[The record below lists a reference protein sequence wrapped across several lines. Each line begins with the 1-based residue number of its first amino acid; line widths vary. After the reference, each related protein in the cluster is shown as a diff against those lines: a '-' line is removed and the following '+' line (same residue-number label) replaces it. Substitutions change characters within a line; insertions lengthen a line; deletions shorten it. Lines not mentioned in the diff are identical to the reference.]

1 MAQIFPKWTNRVPVL
16 VFGGALPFIALAVG
30 AVYYYGSPE
39 FTDVGYRPVQPIP
52 YSHKLHAGELGIDC
66 RYCHA
71 QVEVAA
77 AATLPPTKVCMN
89 CHTAVARDSAKLE
102 PLRESVETGTPIEW
116 IRVHKI
122 PDYAY
127 FDHSVHIRAGVGCA
141 SCHGAIQEMEV
152 VQQAK
157 PLSMGWCLNCHR
169 DPDMHLRPLDEVT
182 NMEWSPPKAQM
193 EIAEQFRKERNINP
207 STDCSACHR

>member
-1 MAQIFPKWTNRVPVL
+1 MAQIFPKWTNRIPIAVAIG
-16 VFGGALPFIALAVG
+16 FLPFSAV
-30 AVYYYGSPE
+30 AVTLVYYYGSPK

-71 QVEVAA
+71 QVEVSPV
-77 AATLPPTKVCMN
+77 ATVPPAKTCMN
-89 CHTAVARDSAKLE
+89 CHTVILRDSAALE
-102 PLRESVETGTPIEW
+102 PLRESMITGNPIRW
-116 IRVHKI
+116 IRVHNV

-127 FDHSVHIRAGVGCA
+127 FDHSIHVGAGVGCA
-141 SCHGAIQEMEV
+141 SCHGEIHKMEV

-157 PLSMGWCLNCHR
+157 PLSMRWCLDCHR

-182 NMEWSPPKAQM
+182 NMEWMPLKDQKDLAK
-193 EIAEQFRKERNINP
+193 EIRAERGINP

>member
-1 MAQIFPKWTNRVPVL
+1 MAQIFPRWTNRLPAL
-16 VFGGALPFIALAVG
+16 VIGGALPLVGLAAG
-30 AVYYYGSPE
+30 AIGYYASPE

-71 QVEVAA
+71 RVEVAA

-89 CHTAVARDSAKLE
+89 CHASVARDSVALE
-102 PLRESVETGTPIEW
+102 PLRESVASGTPIEW
-116 IRVHKI
+116 VRIHRI

-127 FDHSVHIRAGVGCA
+127 FDHGVHIRAGVGCS
-141 SCHGAIQEMEV
+141 SCHGAIHEMEV

-157 PLSMGWCLNCHR
+157 PLSMGWCLDCHR
-169 DPDMHLRPLDEVT
+169 NPEMHLRPLDEVT
-182 NMEWSPPKAQM
+182 DMDWAPPTTQM
-193 EIAEQFRKERNINP
+193 KMAAQFRKERKINP

>member
-1 MAQIFPKWTNRVPVL
+1 MAQIFPKWTNKVPAAVA
-16 VFGGALPFIALAVG
+16 GGLLLFAPVAVVAIG
-30 AVYYYGSPE
+30 YYASPE

-66 RYCHA
+66 RYCHS

-89 CHTAVARDSAKLE
+89 CHASVKRDSPALA
-102 PLRESVETGTPIEW
+102 PLRESVASGRPIEW
-116 IRVHKI
+116 IRIHKI

-127 FDHSVHIRAGVGCA
+127 FDHSVHVRAGVGCA

-152 VQQAK
+152 VQQAR
-157 PLSMGWCLNCHR
+157 PLSMGWCLDCHR
-169 DPDMHLRPLDEVT
+169 NPDMHLRPLDEIT
-182 NMEWSPPKAQM
+182 NMEWSPPKTQTELAGQYR
-193 EIAEQFRKERNINP
+193 AERRISP
-207 STDCSACHR
+207 SRDCSACHR

>member
-1 MAQIFPKWTNRVPVL
+1 MAQIFPKWTNRVPVFVL
-16 VFGGALPFIALAVG
+16 GGGLPVVLLALGAVG
-30 AVYYYGSPE
+30 YYASPE

-89 CHTAVARDSAKLE
+89 CHALVARDSALLA
-102 PLRESVETGTPIEW
+102 PLRESAESGAPIEW
-116 IRVHKI
+116 VRIHKV

-157 PLSMGWCLNCHR
+157 LLSMSWCLGCHR
-169 DPDMHLRPLDEVT
+169 NPDMHLRPLDEIT

-193 EIAEQFRKERNINP
+193 EIASQLRMERKLNP

>member
-1 MAQIFPKWTNRVPVL
+1 MAQIFPKWTNRITLVVL
-16 VFGGALPFIALAVG
+16 GGAVPLVALAVG
-30 AVYYYGSPE
+30 AVGYYASPK

-52 YSHKLHAGELGIDC
+52 YSHKLHAGELAIDC

-89 CHTAVARDSAKLE
+89 CHKVIARDSALLE
-102 PLRESVETGTPIEW
+102 PLRESAASGKPIEW
-116 IRVHKI
+116 VRVHKI

-127 FDHSVHIRAGVGCA
+127 FDHSVHIRVGIGCS

-152 VQQAK
+152 VQQAM
-157 PLSMGWCLNCHR
+157 PLSMSWCLDCHR
-169 DPDMHLRPLDEVT
+169 NPDMYLRPLDQVT
-182 NMEWSPPKAQM
+182 NMEWTPSKTQKEAALQYRQERKIHPP
-193 EIAEQFRKERNINP
+193 
-207 STDCSACHR
+207 TDCSGCHR

>member
-1 MAQIFPKWTNRVPVL
+1 MAQIFPKWTNRVPVMVLGGLLLSTPVAL
-16 VFGGALPFIALAVG
+16 VGIG
-30 AVYYYGSPE
+30 YYASPE

-71 QVEVAA
+71 RVEVAA
-77 AATLPPTKVCMN
+77 VATLPPTKICMN
-89 CHTAVARDSAKLE
+89 CHKVVARDSAALE
-102 PLRESVETGTPIEW
+102 PLRESAASGAPIEW
-116 IRVHKI
+116 TRVHKL

-127 FDHSVHIRAGVGCA
+127 FDHGVHIRAGVGCA

-157 PLSMGWCLNCHR
+157 PLSMGWCLDCHR
-169 DPDMHLRPLDEVT
+169 NPDMHLRPLGEVT
-182 NMEWSPPKAQM
+182 NMEWSPPKTQM
-193 EIAEQFRKERNINP
+193 AMAKQIRRERKINA

>member
-16 VFGGALPFIALAVG
+16 VLGGLLLSTPVAVVAIG
-30 AVYYYGSPE
+30 YYASPE

-52 YSHKLHAGELGIDC
+52 YSHKLHAGEMGIDC

-89 CHTAVARDSAKLE
+89 CHAAVSRDSVVLE
-102 PLRESVETGTPIEW
+102 PLRESAATGTPIEW
-116 IRVHKI
+116 IRIHKI

-141 SCHGAIQEMEV
+141 SCHGAIHQMEV

-157 PLSMGWCLNCHR
+157 PLSMGWCLDCHR
-169 DPDMHLRPLDEVT
+169 HPDMHLRPLDEVT
-182 NMEWSPPKAQM
+182 NMEWAPTKTQM
-193 EIAEQFRKERNINP
+193 KMAGQFRKERNINP

>member
-1 MAQIFPKWTNRVPVL
+1 VV
-16 VFGGALPFIALAVG
+16 AVG
-30 AVYYYGSPE
+30 YYASPE

-77 AATLPPTKVCMN
+77 VATVPPTKVCMN
-89 CHTAVARDSAKLE
+89 CHATILRDSPLLE
-102 PLRESVETGTPIEW
+102 PLRESAATGTPIEW
-116 IRVHKI
+116 VRIHKI

-127 FDHSVHIRAGVGCA
+127 FDHSVHVGAGVGCA
-141 SCHGAIQEMEV
+141 SCHGAIHEMVV
-152 VQQAK
+152 VQQARS
-157 PLSMGWCLNCHR
+157 LSMGWCLDCHR
-169 DPDMHLRPLDEVT
+169 DPGIHLRPLDEVT
-182 NMEWSPPKAQM
+182 NMEWAPTKTQM
-193 EIAEQFRKERNINP
+193 KMAGQFRKERNINP